1 MTQTILFGADS
12 LDGAALRDSA
22 ARAASGLAAL
32 GIAPGERVAVML
44 RNEPAYLEVILAAD
58 RLGAPLVAINW
69 HFRAEEAGHVLSDS
83 GARVLV
89 AHADLLPQIAPLV
102 PPAVTVIVVPTP
114 PEIVAAYGLG
124 AIAAAPDGML
134 DWPSWRDAQPPWTAP
149 TPPSL
154 GMMLYTSGTTGR
166 AKGVRRLPGTPE
178 QHDAAR
184 RIRTLTGGARPGMR
198 TAVVGPLYHAGP
210 ASNARVALAQ
220 AALILVLPRF
230 DAEDLL
236 QSIQTHRLT
245 HLALVPIM
253 LVRLLKLPE
262 AVRARYDLSS
272 LEGVT
277 HGGSACAPAVKR
289 AMIDWWGPILSETY
303 GSTEMSLITSCSAA
317 DWLRFPGTVGRA
329 LPGTSIRI
337 LDEEGRILPP
347 GANGEIFVD
356 SGPNALPFTY
366 HNMPEER
373 ARVERDGHVSNG
385 DVGHL
390 NAEGFL
396 FVTDRKRDMVISG
409 GVNIYPAEIEAAL
422 ITHPELLDC
431 AVFGVPDPEYGEALV
446 AALLPRPGA
455 APTDAAI
462 RGHLQARLAGYKVPR
477 RFWRVSEMPRDSM
490 GKVFKRRL
498 RDAYER
504 HGPPA
509 RAGG

>member
-1 MTQTILFGADS
+1 MNQSIVFGGATIG
-12 LDGAALRDSA
+12 GEALRDRA

-32 GIAPGERVAVML
+32 GITPGDRIAVMM

-58 RLGAPLVAINW
+58 RLGAALVAINW
-69 HFRAEEAGHVLSDS
+69 HFRTDEAAHVLTDS

-89 AHADLLPQIAPLV
+89 VHTDLLPQIAAMV
-102 PPAVTVIVVPTP
+102 PPEVVVILVPTP
-114 PEIVAAYGLG
+114 PEVVEAYGTG
-124 AIAAAPDGML
+124 AVPAPPPGTL
-134 DWPSWRDAQPPWTAP
+134 EWPRWRDAHPPWTAP

-178 QHDAAR
+178 QHDSAR
-184 RIRTLTGGARPGMR
+184 RIRNLVGGARPGMR
-198 TAVVGPLYHAGP
+198 TAVVGPMYHAGP
-210 ASNARVALAQ
+210 ASSARVALAQ
-220 AALILVLPRF
+220 AELIVVLPRF
-230 DAEDLL
+230 DAEELL
-236 QSIQTHRLT
+236 RAVEQHRLT

-262 AVRARYDLSS
+262 AVRARYDVSS

-277 HGGSACAPAVKR
+277 HGGSACAPEVKR
-289 AMIDWWGPILSETY
+289 LMIEWWGPILTETY
-303 GSTEMSLITSCSAA
+303 GSTEVSLIASSRSEE
-317 DWLRFPGTVGRA
+317 WLRFPGTVGRA

-337 LDEEGRILPP
+337 LDEEGRVLPP
-347 GANGEIFVD
+347 GEAGEIYVD

-373 ARVERDGHVSNG
+373 ARVERDGHVTNG
-385 DVGHL
+385 DVGYL
-390 NAEGFL
+390 NEEGYL

-422 ITHPELLDC
+422 ITHPAVLDC

-446 AALLPRPGA
+446 AAVQPREAAPGA
-455 APTDAAI
+455 EEI
-462 RGHLQARLAGYKVPR
+462 RAYLRERLAGYKVPR
-477 RFWRVSEMPRDSM
+477 RIWLVDAMPRDSM

-498 RDAYER
+498 REAY
-504 HGPPA
+504 
-509 RAGG
+509 AGLSA